1 MPARTYRLIVPIVLI
16 AGCGHAVARVR
27 PGGGPSDSRSAEV
40 AGTLVEVRHYL
51 ESGAIGDGH
60 TLCAF
65 LSALGDAPLGV
76 VEDDGTPGML
86 TIRPNQIPLL
96 VTRTVRVTGTLTGD
110 GQLLVPRAMQVK
122 DGATW
127 TPVEP

>member
-1 MPARTYRLIVPIVLI
+1 MRARRYRLIVPIVLI
-16 AGCGHAVARVR
+16 AGCAHGVTRGR
-27 PGGGPSDSRSAEV
+27 PGDVTSDSRSAEV
-40 AGTLVEVRHYL
+40 TGTLVEVRHYL

-76 VEDDGTPGML
+76 VEDDGTLVML
-86 TIRPNQIPLL
+86 TSRPSQIALL